1 MYIENFYYIES
12 ARFSMQEKD
21 IVKRDIKS
29 YYQNFSKEAILKF
42 KKNASKIKQ
51 GEFFTDKYGLD
62 VNIGNQRV
70 RNFEETTIFETF
82 KDMDAR
88 LEKEKN
94 YKKYGIPVVNKEIS
108 YYKLLKIAPI
118 LCFDSASRLV
128 GKYNRRLSYLEEFN
142 SFNIPLDW
150 EGRSF
155 EGEEYR
161 LDELKKEKKEAE
173 ENYIKYGITETN
185 LERKNRLQSEENGLK
200 HWTETLFDEKYS
212 HESDRVKFNFKEFGL
227 ACSDSELEKSENKD
241 LEIKNN
247 YETYGLPETD
257 YEKMLRE
264 KFIENIDVPNNY
276 DTYKDYFVYT
286 LMGVSE
292 FRKYE
297 WNQKKREY
305 RERKENLK
313 NNNIPESNFEKQF
326 REETEINLETY
337 GVAETNTQRELRDEI
352 AYNMMSYGL
361 SFTNEEIA
369 SFNEFTNIIKK
380 NIHKL

>member
-1 MYIENFYYIES
+1 MYIENFYFIEL
-12 ARFSMQEKD
+12 ARFSGQEKN
-21 IVKRDIKS
+21 IIKRDIKS
-29 YYQNFSKEAILKF
+29 YYQNLSKEAILKF
-42 KKNASKIKQ
+42 KKDVSKIKQ
-51 GEFFTDKYGLD
+51 GEFFTDKHGLD
-62 VNIGNQRV
+62 MNIGNQRV
-70 RNFEETTIFETF
+70 HNFEETGVFETF

-94 YKKYGIPVVNKEIS
+94 YKKYGIPVVNKQIS

-128 GKYNRRLSYLEEFN
+128 SKYNRRLSYLEEFD

-150 EGRSF
+150 EERSF
-155 EGEEYR
+155 EEYR

-185 LERKNRLQSEENGLK
+185 HDRKNRLESEKNGLK
-200 HWTETLFDEKYS
+200 HWSDTLWEREPT

-227 ACSDSELEKSENKD
+227 ACSESDLEKDVYKD

-264 KFIENIDVPNNY
+264 KFTENIDVPNNY

-326 REETEINLETY
+326 REETEINLEST
-337 GVAETNTQRELRDEI
+337 GVAETNNQRELRDEI
-352 AYNMMSYGL
+352 ALNMMSYGL